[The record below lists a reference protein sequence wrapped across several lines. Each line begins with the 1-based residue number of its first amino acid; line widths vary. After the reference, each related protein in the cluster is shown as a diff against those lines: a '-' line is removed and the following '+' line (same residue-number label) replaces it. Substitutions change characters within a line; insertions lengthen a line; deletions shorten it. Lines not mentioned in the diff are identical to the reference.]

1 VRSDWCNSPASHKNL
16 DMENMN
22 ESLEAFQKFLD
33 TVSDEKLD
41 AMIQEIEAL
50 GIKGPSVD
58 EYMQGLNDRV
68 SSFYPKDET
77 IRHD

>member
-1 VRSDWCNSPASHKNL
+1 
-16 DMENMN
+16 MENMN